1 MRYVYTHYLPY
12 SGGYA
17 IKGSGYKRVSS
28 NLMKVENTY
37 TPRGLVI
44 ELSVKQEQAVN
55 LILSKLLGIKSED
68 SRSFGTS
75 SHALSFNAKA
85 NLLLDLKQLDKIQR
99 EKFQIFMEIRNR
111 FAHINS
117 VNTFEKCFA
126 LTGNYQRLK
135 KIFEIDE
142 DGESL
147 EKDMETMFC
156 VLSMDITTSLAK
168 INESINSDMA
178 IRYTQ
183 RRWTE
188 AIKEKREEYKIQ
200 NPENADIVDDFIN
213 YIKNILIQE
222 VDEKIEKKI
231 PPHI

>member
-1 MRYVYTHYLPY
+1 
-12 SGGYA
+12 
-17 IKGSGYKRVSS
+17 
-28 NLMKVENTY
+28 MKEEKTY

-117 VNTFEKCFA
+117 VDTFEKCFA

-147 EKDMETMFC
+147 EQDMETMFC

-231 PPHI
+231 LPHI

>member
-1 MRYVYTHYLPY
+1 
-12 SGGYA
+12 
-17 IKGSGYKRVSS
+17 
-28 NLMKVENTY
+28 MKVENTY

>member
-1 MRYVYTHYLPY
+1 
-12 SGGYA
+12 
-17 IKGSGYKRVSS
+17 
-28 NLMKVENTY
+28 MKVENTY

-44 ELSVKQEQAVN
+44 ELSVKQEYAVN

-75 SHALSFNAKA
+75 SHALSFNSKA

-117 VNTFEKCFA
+117 VDTFEKCFA

-156 VLSMDITTSLAK
+156 VLSMDITNSLAK
-168 INESINSDMA
+168 INESISSDMA

-200 NPENADIVDDFIN
+200 NPENADIFDDFIN

>member
-1 MRYVYTHYLPY
+1 
-12 SGGYA
+12 
-17 IKGSGYKRVSS
+17 
-28 NLMKVENTY
+28 MKVENTY

-147 EKDMETMFC
+147 EKDR
-156 VLSMDITTSLAK
+156 V
-168 INESINSDMA
+168 
-178 IRYTQ
+178 
-183 RRWTE
+183 
-188 AIKEKREEYKIQ
+188 
-200 NPENADIVDDFIN
+200 
-213 YIKNILIQE
+213 
-222 VDEKIEKKI
+222 
-231 PPHI
+231 

>member
-1 MRYVYTHYLPY
+1 
-12 SGGYA
+12 
-17 IKGSGYKRVSS
+17 
-28 NLMKVENTY
+28 
-37 TPRGLVI
+37 
-44 ELSVKQEQAVN
+44 
-55 LILSKLLGIKSED
+55 
-68 SRSFGTS
+68 
-75 SHALSFNAKA
+75 
-85 NLLLDLKQLDKIQR
+85 
-99 EKFQIFMEIRNR
+99 
-111 FAHINS
+111 
-117 VNTFEKCFA
+117 
-126 LTGNYQRLK
+126 
-135 KIFEIDE
+135 
-142 DGESL
+142 
-147 EKDMETMFC
+147 
-156 VLSMDITTSLAK
+156 MDITTSLAK

>member
-1 MRYVYTHYLPY
+1 
-12 SGGYA
+12 
-17 IKGSGYKRVSS
+17 
-28 NLMKVENTY
+28 
-37 TPRGLVI
+37 
-44 ELSVKQEQAVN
+44 
-55 LILSKLLGIKSED
+55 
-68 SRSFGTS
+68 
-75 SHALSFNAKA
+75 
-85 NLLLDLKQLDKIQR
+85 
-99 EKFQIFMEIRNR
+99 MEIRNR